1 MRCRVKAGRAE
12 HARRVPIA
20 SVMCPESLRPSG
32 CTPQA
37 RARNAG
43 CLADR
48 QSVAPEA
55 CICVSRRAKRPPRG
69 SKWVPRAL
77 ITIYQ
82 QAVAASAALG
92 PYSNMANSQQAAP
105 GANILSASQ
114 TVVSA
119 VFADPRAERRI

>member
-1 MRCRVKAGRAE
+1 MRCRVKAGQAE

-20 SVMCPESLRPSG
+20 FIMSPESLRPSG

-37 RARNAG
+37 RARYSG

-69 SKWVPRAL
+69 SKWVPRGL
-77 ITIYQ
+77 ITTYQ
-82 QAVAASAALG
+82 QAVAASAAVG
-92 PYSNMANSQQAAP
+92 PYSNMMNLQQAAS

-114 TVVSA
+114 TIVSA
-119 VFADPRAERRI
+119 VFADPRAEATI